1 MYEDGSTLNGL
12 TSEVESLVAG
22 NLVALACNFEVGR
35 IVKLVCVFLY
45 RSFLESRKCNS
56 ASALVL
62 RKNFLAL
69 AVEFL

>member
-22 NLVALACNFEVGR
+22 NLVALACNFEVCR
-35 IVKLVCVFLY
+35 IVKLLCVFLY
-45 RSFLESRKCNS
+45 RSFLESRECNS
-56 ASALVL
+56 VL
-62 RKNFLAL
+62 SSCAQENFLAL